1 MVTALTKR
9 MKKQVPLKDWPP
21 DKRTNFFN
29 DFSGDY
35 ATLRKFD
42 GHPGKVKAWDI
53 LRKAGRND
61 LKLDPDVLAK
71 VSKVLDNPK
80 LDDFLPINTPS
91 RNITTREEMV
101 QQMVNLQGDASTI
114 VGSRMSAMG
123 DLIDEVDHFLVNFA
137 DKPGAFD
144 FVKELTES
152 GGKMAGGSF
161 VLKAIKNH
169 PDELGTI
176 VKFEST
182 VSSSADDI
190 GDVVV
195 DVITSKGSVSNIFN
209 EFKNWQ
215 SIPSNRYSSFTKQ
228 FSGYITSKNFGEF
241 FYNFKKGV
249 GSNGFSDISSLKSD
263 VISAFSSTVGRAEL
277 SNIPLSRIRNVL
289 GDSGITEAGKV
300 QALIDH
306 LDDIDD
312 FKDVFKLLD

>member
-1 MVTALTKR
+1 M
-9 MKKQVPLKDWPP
+9 
-21 DKRTNFFN
+21 
-29 DFSGDY
+29 
-35 ATLRKFD
+35 
-42 GHPGKVKAWDI
+42 VKAWKI
-53 LRKAGRND
+53 LDDAGRNA
-61 LKLDPDVLAK
+61 LKLNTDVLAK
-71 VSKVLDNPK
+71 VSKVLENPK
-80 LDDFLPINTPS
+80 LDDFLPINTPT

-123 DLIDEVDHFLVNFA
+123 DLMDEVDHFLVNFA

-144 FVKELTES
+144 FIKELTES

-182 VSSSADDI
+182 VSNSADDI

-215 SIPSNRYSSFTKQ
+215 AIPSNRYSSFTKQ

-249 GSNGFSDISSLKSD
+249 GNNGFSDIGSLKSD

-277 SNIPLSRIRNVL
+277 SNIPLSRIKTVL
-289 GDSGITEAGKV
+289 DNDFVDEAGKV

-306 LDDIDD
+306 LDDVDNFEDI
-312 FKDVFKLLD
+312 FKLLD